1 MLLVGGGGQGG
12 GHGKGEVQG
21 AGGER
26 HMWFVAIVKSIEIV
40 DEVVKVGLRLVDMA
54 SNSLPGVSA
63 NYLFMEE
70 GFVMQAV
77 GMGSISSTG

>member
-1 MLLVGGGGQGG
+1 
-12 GHGKGEVQG
+12 
-21 AGGER
+21 
-26 HMWFVAIVKSIEIV
+26 MWFVAIVKSIEIV
-40 DEVVKVGLRLVDMA
+40 DEEVQVGLRLVDMA
-54 SNSLPGVSA
+54 SNSLPGVSV